1 MRRHLQDNPFG
12 PPANLISKSEYVY
25 RSLRDA
31 ILAGILKPGTFL
43 NQVELAEQFQM
54 SRMPIRDALTI
65 LAKEGLVRNIRHKG
79 ANVIYFSLREIQEI
93 YFIRKILEGYAVR
106 EAIPS
111 MDAKTLAKLAKINHT
126 LARHAQTGNIDAM
139 IRENEKFHTALYE
152 PCQNRKLLELIQNLW
167 SSYPK
172 RKFWE
177 IKGRGRQVV
186 EQHEKILT
194 AVRARDPEKAQK
206 LIEDHLILSQ
216 DIIEHM
222 DSGGES
228 VS

>member
-1 MRRHLQDNPFG
+1 MRRHLKDNHFE
-12 PPANLISKSEYVY
+12 PPRDLISKSEYVY

-43 NQVELAEQFQM
+43 NQIELAEQFQM

-65 LAKEGLVRNIRHKG
+65 LAKEGLVRNVRHKG
-79 ANVIYFSLREIQEI
+79 ANVTYFSIREIKEI

-106 EAIPS
+106 EAVPN
-111 MDAKTLAKLAKINHT
+111 MDATTLAKLDKINRT

-152 PCQNRKLLELIQNLW
+152 PCQNQKLLELIQNLW

-172 RKFWE
+172 RKFWG

-186 EQHEKILT
+186 EQHKRILA
-194 AVRARDPEKAQK
+194 AVRARDPEKAQR
-206 LIEDHLILSQ
+206 LIEDHLILSR
-216 DIIEHM
+216 DEIEQL
-222 DSGGES
+222 DSGGNR
-228 VS
+228 